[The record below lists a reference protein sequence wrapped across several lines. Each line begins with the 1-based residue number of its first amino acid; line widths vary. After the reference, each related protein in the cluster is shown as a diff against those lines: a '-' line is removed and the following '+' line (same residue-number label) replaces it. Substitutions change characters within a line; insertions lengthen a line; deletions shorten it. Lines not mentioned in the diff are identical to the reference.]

1 MEVTSIESLHRA
13 VHIYLHTED
22 ATEDDDHRY
31 MMFSATFNK
40 ECRMLARDYLGT
52 NHIRIRIG
60 RPGSSHLNVEQ
71 QVFHNTMMVA
81 ASPPTDCNIRSSTL
95 RTL

>member
-1 MEVTSIESLHRA
+1 MKSRQPTVR
-13 VHIYLHTED
+13 IYLHTED

-71 QVFHNTMMVA
+71 QVFHNTMMMA
-81 ASPPTDCNIRSSTL
+81 ARPPTDCNIRSSTL